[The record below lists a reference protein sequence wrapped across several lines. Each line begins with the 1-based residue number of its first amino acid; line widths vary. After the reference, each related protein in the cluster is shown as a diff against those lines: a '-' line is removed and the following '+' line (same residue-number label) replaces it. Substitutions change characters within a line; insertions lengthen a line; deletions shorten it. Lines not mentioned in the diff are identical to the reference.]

1 MSCAEALPLPRQ
13 LVLGAFCEQFQTTI
27 TTDDAILRAAIPR
40 LFELPGFTTLTR
52 SIQEVM
58 IALLARRSFKA
69 PTEIHASAYSQA
81 FMARAANVS
90 RSTLKRAYAAFEDL
104 GWILRGTQGYDEH
117 NKRFEGTPISFTA
130 TFVEALKLDRSFEA
144 AASEITP
151 RPPRASLPHPAVKN
165 LSSVAQNEPHIKE
178 DSPEQSLKRQSA
190 APAQGPKPVP
200 AELSCLISKGLSCW
214 TVFWLMR
221 LAGQSGKRLSDLVE
235 VMRDAIEKRSGRQLV
250 GFLQM
255 KIRDNV
261 DYSWRLKELRK
272 IAQEQAEV
280 HRGECELDTYVD
292 QLVSV
297 GNIDRPV
304 RITRL
309 SNGYYGELEGGRGGI
324 PHGELIRLVQAGRIS
339 SWSKL
344 PTPMSEPD
352 TRQPHSHQP
361 SGRSETVRD
370 AMAQMMSIVG
380 IRSPRRAT

>member
-52 SIQEVM
+52 SVQEVM

-69 PTEIHASAYSQA
+69 PTEIHSSAYSQA

-104 GWILRGTQGYDEH
+104 GWIHRGTQGYDEH

-151 RPPRASLPHPAVKN
+151 RSPRASLSHPTVKN

-178 DSPEQSLKRQSA
+178 DSLEQSLKRQSA

-221 LAGQSGKRLSDLVE
+221 LANQSGKRLSDLVE

-255 KIRDNV
+255 KIHDNV

-272 IAQEQAEV
+272 VAQEQAEV
-280 HRGECELDTYVD
+280 HRGERELDTYVD

-324 PHGELIRLVQAGRIS
+324 PHGELIRLVQSGRIS
-339 SWSKL
+339 PWTKL
-344 PTPMSEPD
+344 PQSMSEPD
-352 TRQPHSHQP
+352 TRQTHSRQP
-361 SGRSETVRD
+361 GGRGETVRN

-380 IRSPRRAT
+380 IRSPRRAP